1 MDDSALAAELIE
13 LFLSDTPLQLAALSS
28 GIDQSDAEATRRS
41 AHQLKGGCLTIGAG
55 RMAEI
60 CEQLEVACVSH
71 SLGDLSRLGKQLSGE
86 FMQVKNELRD
96 PTWQRKLLPEVPQ
109 EDVPRVDGE

>member
-1 MDDSALAAELIE
+1 MDDSALAAELVE

-28 GIDQSDAEATRRS
+28 GIDQSNAEATRRS

-60 CEQLEVACVSH
+60 CEQLETACESH
-71 SLGDLSRLGKQLSGE
+71 SLDDLSRLGNQLSHE

-96 PTWQRKLLPEVPQ
+96 PAWQRKLLA
-109 EDVPRVDGE
+109 DVPEHNAPPVKRD